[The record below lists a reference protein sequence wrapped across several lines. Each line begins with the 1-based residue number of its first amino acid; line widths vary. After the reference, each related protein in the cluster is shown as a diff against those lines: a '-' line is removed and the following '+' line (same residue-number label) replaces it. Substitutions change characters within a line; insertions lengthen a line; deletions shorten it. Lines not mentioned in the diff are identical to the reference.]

1 MSPLPLKRSPK
12 IKPASLEFT
21 MGRKGGGKKAFLK
34 GVVAKPD
41 VDDATTDQGST
52 EAGAALPQPS
62 TSETASEH
70 LDTSSAGPQLPDV
83 KSTAEDVSSE
93 SRGQLTQ
100 RHKKVSRALFYVLS
114 NLPYLHQQ

>member
-1 MSPLPLKRSPK
+1 
-12 IKPASLEFT
+12 

-41 VDDATTDQGST
+41 VDDASTDQGST

-62 TSETASEH
+62 QTAPEH
-70 LDTSSAGPQLPDV
+70 LETFSAESQLPNV
-83 KSTAEDVSSE
+83 WSGAEDLSSE

-100 RHKKVSRALFYVLS
+100 RHKKVRRRAVLHA
-114 NLPYLHQQ
+114 LPFHQPICFSAKVPICCRKQRC